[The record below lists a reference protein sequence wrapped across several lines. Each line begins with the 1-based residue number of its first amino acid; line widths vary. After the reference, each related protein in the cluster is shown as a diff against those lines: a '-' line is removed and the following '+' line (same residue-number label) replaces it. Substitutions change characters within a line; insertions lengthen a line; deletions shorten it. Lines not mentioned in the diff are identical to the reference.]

1 MKKIGFKINFLM
13 VIKNKQLL
21 NIMNSRKKQY
31 DFLFNNLNKY
41 MLTNE
46 NIIRYVNINPSLKIN
61 EKTLVNKSTVSKIK
75 TNNFVPRQKDVLFW
89 CFYIILN
96 GKEKYLFNINN
107 IFTVEKETK
116 IAAIEIL
123 KSKKTILKEH
133 KLRKTEIENELLNE
147 KTITIKGL
155 SGLCIAFDISLCVVK
170 NRVVFDL
177 NYSDKINGIISY
189 ENDKYGVY
197 DVDMDDINN
206 FYKKIKEN
214 YYIAN
219 PSKPIKAVS
228 GYTIKELQEISKK
241 LNIIII
247 DKNGMKLKKND
258 IYERIKTIL

>member
-1 MKKIGFKINFLM
+1 MF
-13 VIKNKQLL
+13 
-21 NIMNSRKKQY
+21 
-31 DFLFNNLNKY
+31 
-41 MLTNE
+41 TNE
-46 NIIRYVNINPSLKIN
+46 NIIRYTNINPNLKIN
-61 EKTLVNKSTVSKIK
+61 DKPVVNKQKISKCI
-75 TNNFVPRQKDVLFW
+75 TNIFIPRQKDVLFW

-107 IFTVEKETK
+107 TFTTEKETK
-116 IAAIEIL
+116 IAAIEML
-123 KSKKTILKEH
+123 KSKKDIMKEH

-170 NRVVFDL
+170 NRLVFDL
-177 NYSDKINGIISY
+177 NYSDKINGIICY

-197 DVDMDDINN
+197 DDDNIND
-206 FYKKIKEN
+206 FYKNIKEN

-228 GYTIKELQEISKK
+228 GYTIKELQDMSKK

>member
-1 MKKIGFKINFLM
+1 
-13 VIKNKQLL
+13 
-21 NIMNSRKKQY
+21 MNSRKKQY
-31 DFLFNNLNKY
+31 DFLFKNLNKY
-41 MLTNE
+41 MFTNE
-46 NIIRYVNINPSLKIN
+46 NIIRYTNTNPSLKIN
-61 EKTLVNKSTVSKIK
+61 KKSIVNKQNISKSK
-75 TNNFVPRQKDVLFW
+75 TNIFVPRQKDLLFW

-107 IFTVEKETK
+107 IFTIEKETK
-116 IAAIEIL
+116 IAAIEL
-123 KSKKTILKEH
+123 LRSKKTILKEH
-133 KLRKTEIENELLNE
+133 KLKKTEIENELLNE

-177 NYSDKINGIISY
+177 NYSDSIYGIICY
-189 ENDKYGVY
+189 DNDKYGVY
-197 DVDMDDINN
+197 DVDVNDIND
-206 FYKKIKEN
+206 FYKDIKEN

-228 GYTIKELQEISKK
+228 GYTIKDLQEMSKK
-241 LNIIII
+241 LKISII

>member
-21 NIMNSRKKQY
+21 YIMNSRKKQY

-123 KSKKTILKEH
+123 
-133 KLRKTEIENELLNE
+133 
-147 KTITIKGL
+147 
-155 SGLCIAFDISLCVVK
+155 
-170 NRVVFDL
+170 
-177 NYSDKINGIISY
+177 
-189 ENDKYGVY
+189 
-197 DVDMDDINN
+197 
-206 FYKKIKEN
+206 
-214 YYIAN
+214 
-219 PSKPIKAVS
+219 P
-228 GYTIKELQEISKK
+228 
-241 LNIIII
+241 
-247 DKNGMKLKKND
+247 
-258 IYERIKTIL
+258 

>member
-1 MKKIGFKINFLM
+1 
-13 VIKNKQLL
+13 
-21 NIMNSRKKQY
+21 MNSRKKQY

-41 MLTNE
+41 MFTNE
-46 NIIRYVNINPSLKIN
+46 NIIRYTNINPSLKIN
-61 EKTLVNKSTVSKIK
+61 EKSIVNKQKISKSK
-75 TNNFVPRQKDVLFW
+75 TNIFVPRQKDLLFW

-107 IFTVEKETK
+107 IFTIEKETK
-116 IAAIEIL
+116 IAAIELL

-147 KTITIKGL
+147 NTITIKGL

-177 NYSDKINGIISY
+177 NYSDSINGIICY

-197 DVDMDDINN
+197 DVDVNDIND
-206 FYKKIKEN
+206 FYKDIKEN

-228 GYTIKELQEISKK
+228 GYTIKDLQEMSKK
-241 LNIIII
+241 LKISII
-247 DKNGMKLKKND
+247 DKNGMKLKKMTYMKELKLYCNKNY
-258 IYERIKTIL
+258 IVIKTIL

>member
-1 MKKIGFKINFLM
+1 
-13 VIKNKQLL
+13 
-21 NIMNSRKKQY
+21 MNSRKKQY
-31 DFLFNNLNKY
+31 DFLFTNLNKY
-41 MLTNE
+41 MFTKE
-46 NIIRYVNINPSLKIN
+46 NIIRYTDLTPDLKTSKKTFVNK
-61 EKTLVNKSTVSKIK
+61 EKTSKPN
-75 TNNFVPRQKDVLFW
+75 TNIFVPRQKDVLFW

-155 SGLCIAFDISLCVVK
+155 LGLCIAYDISLCVVK
-170 NRVVFDL
+170 KRVVFDL
-177 NYSDKINGIISY
+177 NYITSTNGIICY
-189 ENDKYGVY
+189 ENEKYGVY
-197 DVDMDDINN
+197 DVDNNDINA
-206 FYKKIKEN
+206 FYTEIKDN

-228 GYTIKELQEISKK
+228 GYTIKELQDMSKK
-241 LNIIII
+241 LNISII
-247 DKNGMKLKKND
+247 DNNGMKLKKND
-258 IYERIKTIL
+258 IYTQIKTVL

>member
-1 MKKIGFKINFLM
+1 
-13 VIKNKQLL
+13 
-21 NIMNSRKKQY
+21 MNSRKKQY

-41 MLTNE
+41 MFTNE
-46 NIIRYVNINPSLKIN
+46 NIIRYTNTNSSLKIN
-61 EKTLVNKSTVSKIK
+61 KKSIVNKQNISKSK
-75 TNNFVPRQKDVLFW
+75 TNIFVPRQKDLLFW

-107 IFTVEKETK
+107 IFTIEKETK
-116 IAAIEIL
+116 IAAIELL

-177 NYSDKINGIISY
+177 NYSDSIYGIICY
-189 ENDKYGVY
+189 DNDKYGVY
-197 DVDMDDINN
+197 DVDVNDIND
-206 FYKKIKEN
+206 FYKDIKEN

-228 GYTIKELQEISKK
+228 GYTIKDLQEMSKK
-241 LNIIII
+241 LKISII